1 MKLARFLNK
10 IFKIDGFILVDTDSK
25 NYIIGTPKK
34 KKSNKT

>member
-10 IFKIDGFILVDTDSK
+10 IFKTDGFILVDSDSK

-34 KKSNKT
+34 QSNKT